1 MAFPPGFGGGGNKEN
16 NKEKSLLYLYGWID
30 GWREKG

>member
-1 MAFPPGFGGGGNKEN
+1 MAFLPRFGGGESKEN

>member
-1 MAFPPGFGGGGNKEN
+1 MAFPPGFGGGESKEN

-30 GWREKG
+30 GWREKV